1 MIFRALVLVW
11 IGGSLPSRPI
21 IQETGSRLYHQ
32 LKVEPPGIWRTFA
45 EKRRMIP
52 PHFQPRE
59 VIAFVDFDFQFHSIP
74 CYGAKIVP

>member
-11 IGGSLPSRPI
+11 IGGSLPSRPPS
-21 IQETGSRLYHQ
+21 IQETGFTPLPPVESRT
-32 LKVEPPGIWRTFA
+32 PGIRRTFA

-59 VIAFVDFDFQFHSIP
+59 VIAFVDFDFELHCRQP
-74 CYGAKIVP
+74 PAL

>member
-21 IQETGSRLYHQ
+21 HSRNRFTPLPP
-32 LKVEPPGIWRTFA
+32 VESRTPGIWRTFA

-59 VIAFVDFDFQFHSIP
+59 VIAFVDFDFQFHCRQP
-74 CYGAKIVP
+74 PAL